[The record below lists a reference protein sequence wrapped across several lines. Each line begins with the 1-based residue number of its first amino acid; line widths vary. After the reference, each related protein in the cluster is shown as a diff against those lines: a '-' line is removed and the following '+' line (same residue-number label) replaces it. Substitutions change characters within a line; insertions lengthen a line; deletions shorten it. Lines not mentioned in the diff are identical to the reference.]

1 MDTEMIFRSL
11 CCAVIA
17 IMMIYYFRR
26 EKKLLSFLTG
36 AVTGGAALFIVNKYG
51 MMIGADIPLNLFNTV
66 GSVVLG
72 VPFVIFLVIMN
83 FL

>member
-1 MDTEMIFRSL
+1 MDTEMIFRTL
-11 CCAVIA
+11 CGAVAVI
-17 IMMIYYFRR
+17 MVIYYFRR

-51 MMIGADIPLNLFNTV
+51 LMIGADIPLNIFNTV
-66 GSVVLG
+66 GSIVLG
-72 VPFVIFLVIMN
+72 VPFLIFLVIMN

>member
-1 MDTEMIFRSL
+1 MDTEMIFRAL
-11 CCAVIA
+11 CGAVTV

-51 MMIGADIPLNLFNTV
+51 LMIGADIPLNLFNTV
-66 GSVVLG
+66 GSMVLG